1 MLLLG
6 SFPAFRSIQLFRL
19 KKKKTK
25 IKENNYIEKDIRVKA
40 FIYSILHYLPYII
53 VLENVA
59 TGGDNLR
66 NRKSLWQN

>member
-25 IKENNYIEKDIRVKA
+25 IKENNYIEKDIR
-40 FIYSILHYLPYII
+40 
-53 VLENVA
+53 
-59 TGGDNLR
+59 G
-66 NRKSLWQN
+66 